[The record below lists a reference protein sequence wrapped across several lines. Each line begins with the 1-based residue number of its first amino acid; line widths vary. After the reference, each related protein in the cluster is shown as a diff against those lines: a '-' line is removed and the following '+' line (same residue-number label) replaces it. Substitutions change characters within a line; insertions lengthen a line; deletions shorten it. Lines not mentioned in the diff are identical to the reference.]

1 MSGRCCAVRTES
13 ETSDA
18 DSVRYANVS
27 NERLVD
33 FIWVEL
39 ILQ

>member
-1 MSGRCCAVRTES
+1 MSGRFCAVRTES
-13 ETSDA
+13 KTSDA
-18 DSVRYANVS
+18 DSVLYATVS